1 MMKTATNPETGER
14 FVLVNGQWQPMQT
27 ATNPETNEQ
36 FGLIDSQWQQ
46 LSSSEPV
53 PGASN
58 PLARQQEMAANR
70 NSPLGIAQSV
80 VEGITNP
87 IYGLSQVAYNAAN
100 EFAPGI
106 VDGIEAADSWLYDN
120 TGGVLGSPSGDVN
133 QQIADRA
140 DMMELNTGYSPDE
153 LNPVELVS
161 EVAPYLLAGGPA
173 MNAAKGLLAPSN
185 VAKLGGAGAAGGA
198 SIPIEDADENY
209 WAKVGTNSA
218 VGAGMGMALPS
229 LASAATNKL
238 LKNVVSP
245 EMDTLRQMGVTP
257 SLGQQIGGAV
267 NDLEQKM
274 TSIPIMGGAINSVRE
289 SAKDSWRNATVQ
301 RALDPVDAKIVGA
314 SGDMQGAMADSF
326 DAVSA
331 AYTSAL
337 DDIGGFRL
345 SNRTNHDLERLY
357 ENVKKGA
364 LTDDEVSA
372 FTRFWDGNITP
383 RIKDGGITA
392 QTYKKLDSELSTA
405 IANQKNSEVKGA
417 FLEAKDILSRQVAD
431 EFPDAAGQIKAAN
444 EAYANLVRVNKA
456 VGSSLG
462 RDGNFGAGQ
471 LSTAIR
477 SADKSAQK
485 KAATTGTAPM
495 SEEARAGRRLMD
507 TVPNSGTADRSL
519 TALGVLGATGLAS
532 ASIGPEALTAALPY
546 LIAGGVST
554 AMSTPLAQQGL
565 SKGLRAAANVAT
577 SNRNPAFHLGVL
589 ADELGD
595 EEDDWFYGRLIER

>member
-1 MMKTATNPETGER
+1 MDYSEYSESVLQSILNNPKDTPKEEIAAIQQELQR
-14 FVLVNGQWQPMQT
+14 R
-27 ATNPETNEQ
+27 
-36 FGLIDSQWQQ
+36 DSQAQIETQQ
-46 LSSSEPV
+46 MS
-53 PGASN
+53 
-58 PLARQQEMAANR
+58 RQQEMAANR
-70 NSPLGIAQSV
+70 NSPLGIAQSL

-140 DMMELNTGYSPDE
+140 EMMELNTGYSSDE
-153 LNPVELVS
+153 LNPVEFVG

-173 MNAAKGLLAPSN
+173 MNAAKGVLAPSN

-198 SIPIEDADENY
+198 SIPIEDTDENY

-218 VGAGMGMALPS
+218 VGAGMGMALPP
-229 LASAATNKL
+229 LASAATNRL
-238 LKNVVSP
+238 LRNVVSP
-245 EMDTLRQMGVTP
+245 EMNTLRQMGVTP

-267 NDLEQKM
+267 NDIEQKM
-274 TSIPIMGGAINSVRE
+274 TSIPILGGAINSVRE
-289 SAKDSWRNATVQ
+289 SAKDSWRDATVQ
-301 RALDPVDAKIVGA
+301 RALDPIDAKIVGA

-326 DAVSA
+326 EAVSA

-337 DDIGGFRL
+337 DNIGGFRL
-345 SNRTNHDLERLY
+345 SNRTTHDLARLY
-357 ENVKKGA
+357 DNVKRGA

-372 FTRFWDGNITP
+372 FMRFWNGNITP

-392 QTYKKLDSELSTA
+392 QTYKKLDSELSNA
-405 IANQKNSEVKGA
+405 IANQKNSDIKGA
-417 FLEAKDILSRQVAD
+417 FLEAKDILSRQVAE
-431 EFPDAAGQIKAAN
+431 EFPDSAAQIKAAN

-462 RDGNFGAGQ
+462 RDGKFGAGQ

-495 SEEARAGRRLMD
+495 SKEARAGRALMD
-507 TVPNSGTADRSL
+507 TVPNSGTADRTL
-519 TALGVLGATGLAS
+519 TALGVLGAGSGLAS
-532 ASIGPEALTAALPY
+532 MGPEAMTVALPY
-546 LIAGGVST
+546 LLAGGAAT
-554 AMSTPLAQQGL
+554 AMSSAPVQKGL
-565 SKGLRAAANVAT
+565 SRGLRAVANGAT
-577 SNRNPAFHLGVL
+577 SNRNPAFHIGVL

-595 EEDDWFYGRLIER
+595 EEEDWFYGKLVGK